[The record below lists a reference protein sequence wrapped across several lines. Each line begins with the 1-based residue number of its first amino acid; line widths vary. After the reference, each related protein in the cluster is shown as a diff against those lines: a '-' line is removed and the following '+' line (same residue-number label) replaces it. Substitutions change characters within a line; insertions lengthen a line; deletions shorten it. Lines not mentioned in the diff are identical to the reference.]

1 MCSVGKLSFARDVTS
16 CEDASRDWR
25 GGICEGLQTDMYV
38 ILFGFEFSRANTQF
52 TDYFG
57 V

>member
-1 MCSVGKLSFARDVTS
+1 MCSVSRLSFARDVTS